1 MIQMIEHAIKHS
13 TVLEEARSC
22 CVCDATLVPRFERVV
37 DPQSLETF
45 AIKVCPSCG
54 LGHTTPQPANL
65 GDYYGK
71 AYYGNRHSFTKRL
84 CMRRRVQ
91 LLDQATQAAG
101 DPRGALLDIGC
112 GDGSFLREAQSHG
125 WSPTGTELGG
135 NPARTLEGDIPL
147 FAEVSEAAQ
156 RRRYDAVTMWHSLEH
171 FRNVRKA
178 IADARRALRPGGALI
193 VAVPDAGGLQARL
206 FGPQWFHLDVPRHL
220 FHFTR
225 TALAQLLEKEGLTVE
240 SWGHQEAELDVFG
253 WMQSALNSVLPVPN
267 VLFNELTG
275 KPTGASLWARAA
287 SYAMGSCAFPISVGA
302 TAASAALGRG
312 GTLIA
317 VARAA

>member
-1 MIQMIEHAIKHS
+1 MLRQMIDQAINHS
-13 TVLEEARSC
+13 TEPDEALSC
-22 CVCDATLVPRFERVV
+22 CVCGTRLVSRFERVV
-37 DPQSLETF
+37 DPQSLEPF
-45 AIKVCPSCG
+45 AIRVCPACG
-54 LGHTTPQPANL
+54 LGHTTPQPRDL
-65 GDYYGK
+65 GAYYGK

-84 CMRRRVQ
+84 CMRRRAQ
-91 LLDQATQAAG
+91 LLDQAAG
-101 DPRGALLDIGC
+101 GKRGRLLDIGC

-147 FAEVSEAAQ
+147 FAEVREAARGQ
-156 RRRYDAVTMWHSLEH
+156 RFDAVTMWHSLEH
-171 FRNVRKA
+171 FRDVRAA
-178 IADARRALRPGGALI
+178 IADARQALRPGGTLI

-220 FHFTR
+220 FHFTQA
-225 TALAQLLEKEGLTVE
+225 ALTRLLVQERLTIE

-267 VLFNELTG
+267 VLFSELTG
-275 KPTGASLWARAA
+275 KPTRASLWSRLA
-287 SYAMGSCAFPISVGA
+287 SYAMGSCAFPLSVGA

-317 VARAA
+317 VARAS